1 MFLRLRSSLSAALGD
16 VAIAV
21 EHVGSTAVPG
31 LASKPILD
39 VDVVV
44 RSASD
49 IVEAIRRLGEFGYQ
63 HVGDQGV
70 TGREAFESPR
80 DSCPHHLYVVVR
92 GSDPLRNHI
101 QFRDYLR
108 THPHRVMEYERLKH
122 KLAEQFREDREGYT
136 RGKTEFVEK
145 VLRLARKTVEV

>member
-44 RSASD
+44 SSATE
-49 IVEAIRRLGEFGYQ
+49 VAQAIRRLGELGYQ

-70 TGREAFESPR
+70 TGREAFESPH
-80 DSCPHHLYVVVR
+80 DSCPHHLYLVVR
-92 GSDPLRNHI
+92 GSEPLRNHI
-101 QFRDYLR
+101 RFRDYLR
-108 THPHRVMEYERLKH
+108 THPHTAREYERLKH

-136 RGKTEFVEK
+136 QGKAEFVGK
-145 VLRLARKTVEV
+145 GASAGL